1 AAAVPLREIAV
12 AVRDTDTYVPLLRTA
27 FDRFGIPARFYFPRS
42 LRHHP
47 AAIFLNGLIEGVLHH
62 WDFEPTLRAF
72 RAHPRWGTHPAF
84 DRFDFAIREQL
95 PARGASEFLAL
106 AGTSQ
111 DKPSWL
117 QGRLDECLRIAPWKD
132 DLLRPAEWAARME
145 KVATGLYR
153 PAQPDP
159 ADAVSNVDIDAARS
173 HSAALSA
180 WIHAVASI

>member
-106 AGTSQ
+106 AGTG
-111 DKPSWL
+111 WL
-117 QGRLDECLRIAPWKD
+117 HDLLDQCLRIDSWGG
-132 DLLRPAEWAARME
+132 DLLP
-145 KVATGLYR
+145 
-153 PAQPDP
+153 PAQWG
-159 ADAVSNVDIDAARS
+159 ARFEKM
-173 HSAALSA
+173 
-180 WIHAVASI
+180 